1 MRTISQI
8 PRVLAA
14 VLALAILGPLPA
26 GTPDSVLAVKGG
38 RFFTGAGSTIDG
50 GVLLIREGKI
60 AAIGKDV
67 AIPAGAR
74 VYDAASCF
82 VMPGLVDAFTNLGT
96 EEPGTLGSDSD
107 EKTSP
112 VTPHLRII
120 DGFNPENPFIP
131 LARRAGVTAALVSPA
146 VGNLI
151 AGQCGLMS
159 LWGDDMAAMTIKFP
173 AAVQAALGEAPKM
186 RFGPKDQMP
195 QTRMGEAALLRQ
207 TFLDV
212 QNYLQQIEGYEKK
225 VREFKAKKAEGKVPE
240 GEEPKPPA
248 ADLKLE
254 ALVPVLKGEIPL
266 LVTANRLDDILT
278 ALRIA
283 DEFGLKVVLSG
294 GADAYRVKDK
304 LAAKKIPVLLK
315 PGETSARLTVETQN
329 AVPDNAALLFQAG
342 VKIAFETGS
351 VKNVGGLIHEAR
363 IAFANGLPREEALR
377 ALTLNPAEIFGVA
390 GELGTLEKGKAANLT
405 IFEGDPLLSPAK
417 VKAVIIRGEIA
428 D

>member
-1 MRTISQI
+1 
-8 PRVLAA
+8 
-14 VLALAILGPLPA
+14 
-26 GTPDSVLAVKGG
+26 
-38 RFFTGAGSTIDG
+38 
-50 GVLLIREGKI
+50 
-60 AAIGKDV
+60 
-67 AIPAGAR
+67 
-74 VYDAASCF
+74 
-82 VMPGLVDAFTNLGT
+82 
-96 EEPGTLGSDSD
+96 
-107 EKTSP
+107 
-112 VTPHLRII
+112 
-120 DGFNPENPFIP
+120 
-131 LARRAGVTAALVSPA
+131 
-146 VGNLI
+146 
-151 AGQCGLMS
+151 
-159 LWGDDMAAMTIKFP
+159 MTIKFP

-212 QNYLQQIEGYEKK
+212 QNHLQQIEGYEKK
-225 VREFKAKKAEGKVPE
+225 VREFKAKKAEGKAPE

-248 ADLKLE
+248 SDPKLE

-283 DEFGLKVVLSG
+283 DEFGLQVVLSG
-294 GADAYRVKDK
+294 GADAYRVRDK

-315 PGETSARLTVETQN
+315 PGETSARLTVETQK

-351 VKNVGGLIHEAR
+351 VKDFGGLIHQAR

-377 ALTLNPAEIFGVA
+377 ALTLSPAEIFGVA

-405 IFEGDPLLSPAK
+405 IFEGDPLLSQAK